1 MDPNLCLR
9 CMAGTVQG
17 GICNHCGKPRPEKPN
32 PVALPPQT
40 ILHGRYFLGYPLGV
54 GGFGIT
60 YAALDLQ
67 KTSG

>member
-17 GICNHCGKPRPEKPN
+17 GICDHCGKPRPEKPN

-60 YAALDLQ
+60 YAHWTCK